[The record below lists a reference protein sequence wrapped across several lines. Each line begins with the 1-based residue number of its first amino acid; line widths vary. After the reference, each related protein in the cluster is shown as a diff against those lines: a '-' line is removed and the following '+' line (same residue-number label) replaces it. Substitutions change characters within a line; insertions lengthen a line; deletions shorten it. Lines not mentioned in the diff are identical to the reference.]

1 MSKTIE
7 QIVINSPAELPKEI
21 KGRSIYQL
29 GVSGTPGQK
38 IQINDNSQII
48 LNSTGVFQIDVSND
62 VPLSAVKIT
71 EYKGIT
77 PLIIDLVIEE
87 EQKTNE

>member
-1 MSKTIE
+1 MSKKIQ
-7 QIVINSPAELPKEI
+7 QIILTGEETLSFE
-21 KGRSIYQL
+21 GRIYQL
-29 GVSGTPGQK
+29 GISGTPGQIIK
-38 IQINDNSQII
+38 INNNSQIV

-87 EQKTNE
+87 EQKANE

>member
-1 MSKTIE
+1 MGKKIQ
-7 QIVINSPAELPKEI
+7 QIVINSSTELPEEFN
-21 KGRSIYQL
+21 GRIYQL
-29 GVSGTPGQK
+29 GVSGTPGQQ
-38 IQINDNSQII
+38 IQINGSSWIT

-62 VPLSAVKIT
+62 IPLSAIKIT